1 MPTNQPPTDNPGP
14 IRVLRLIAR
23 LNVGGPARHVASLM
37 TGLDPAEFTQT
48 LVAGRVQAGEDDLGP
63 DLQAAGLGYLE
74 INSLGRALHPLRDLN
89 SLWAVLR
96 LMLKVRPHIVDTHT
110 AKAGSVGRA
119 ALILYR
125 PLARL
130 TGRPVPKAI
139 HTFHGHT
146 FAGYFGPLATK
157 LFLGIERF
165 LAKHATWRIVA
176 ISPAMRRELCEVYGV
191 GRPEQYA
198 LLPLGIPLQRFGDPG
213 PGRAAFRRE
222 LGVGAGETLVGAVGR
237 VAAIKNYGLLIETA
251 AAMKAARPEIYAKAR
266 FAVIG
271 GGDPADLA
279 ALEAQA
285 RALGVAGRVI
295 LAGNQADPARFMPGL
310 DALCLTSLNEGTPM
324 AILEAGACGVPVVA
338 TAVGGVPDLLGEVV
352 EETPAGFARRARGLS
367 AKSGDASGLAAAL
380 ARLLDEPALAAALG
394 AALRDHVKAH
404 YDQARL
410 IADTAALYRAARED

>member
-1 MPTNQPPTDNPGP
+1 MVAPVEP

-23 LNVGGPARHVASLM
+23 LNVGGPARHVAGLM
-37 TGLDPAEFTQT
+37 TGLDPAQFAQT
-48 LVAGRVQAGEDDLGP
+48 LACGVVQAGEDDLGP
-63 DLQAAGLGYLE
+63 DLRAAGLDYAP
-74 INSLGRALHPLRDLN
+74 IPSLGRALHPVRDLI

-96 LMLKVRPHIVDTHT
+96 LMLRTRPHILDTHT
-110 AKAGSVGRA
+110 AKAGTVGRA

-130 TGRPVPKAI
+130 TGRPVPRAI

-146 FAGYFGPLATK
+146 FSGYFGPLATK
-157 LFLGIERF
+157 LFLGIERI

-176 ISPAMRRELCEVYGV
+176 ISPAMRRELCDTYRV
-191 GRPEQYA
+191 GRAGQYV
-198 LLPLGIPLQRFGDPG
+198 LLPLGIPLERFGDPG

-222 LGVGAGETLVGAVGR
+222 LGVAEAETLVGAVGR
-237 VAAIKNYGLLIETA
+237 VAAIKNYGLLLETA
-251 AAMKAARPEIYAKAR
+251 AALKAARPELFARTR

-279 ALEAQA
+279 ALQAQA
-285 RALGVAGRVI
+285 QALGVAERVI

-310 DALCLTSLNEGTPM
+310 DVLCLTSRNEGTPM
-324 AILEAGACGVPVVA
+324 VILEAGACGVPVLA

-352 EETPAGFARRARGLS
+352 EEAPQGYALRTRGLT
-367 AKSGDASGLAAAL
+367 AMSGDAAGLAAGL
-380 ARLLDEPALAAALG
+380 ARLLEDPHPPGLAASLG
-394 AALRDHVKAH
+394 AALKDHVQAH

-410 IADTAALYRAARED
+410 IADTGALYRAACQA